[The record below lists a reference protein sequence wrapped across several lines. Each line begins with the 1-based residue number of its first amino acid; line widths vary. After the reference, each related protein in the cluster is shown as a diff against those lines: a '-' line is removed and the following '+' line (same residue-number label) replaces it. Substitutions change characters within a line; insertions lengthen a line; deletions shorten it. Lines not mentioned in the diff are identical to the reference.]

1 MTNHDTLAQRF
12 YYLRR
17 QRSDAD
23 WADVLD
29 RAETKAEA
37 RPRRPV
43 RATQL
48 FGRRAPAKRRA
59 LAIIL
64 TVAAAAMGYAGV
76 AFSLNRPSLPFTAP
90 GPEDFETLRKAP
102 GTEETIRPSPRVD
115 GQTWDLRSYQNIRG
129 ELCVSHEVP
138 GEAIGMGCTPP
149 ETLFKRGPLNARPR
163 ARQISAPYPKLE
175 WDNQWVYGFAHP
187 DIKTLTLVNMDCSTV
202 ALPLDG
208 DGAFHH
214 VVGRDEIRNGK
225 QQYKLIARGTRGELL
240 AERVVAIGLPRNAK
254 NAGLEAPRPKASC
267 R

>member
-1 MTNHDTLAQRF
+1 
-12 YYLRR
+12 
-17 QRSDAD
+17 
-23 WADVLD
+23 VLD

-59 LAIIL
+59 PAIIL
-64 TVAAAAMGYAGV
+64 AVAAAAMGFAGV

-90 GPEDFETLRKAP
+90 GPEDFEALRKAP

-149 ETLFKRGPLNARPR
+149 ETLFKRGPLYALPG
-163 ARQISAPYPKLE
+163 ARQISAPYRKLE

-240 AERVVAIGLPRNAK
+240 AERVVAVGLPRNAK